1 MTTNLET
8 IKVYI
13 PDEDKA
19 LKIMQN
25 NKLVMYM
32 LEPLYYLPHY
42 AYDVIEVDKE
52 EAIKWLNRT
61 KTFTQKLFKKK

>member
-1 MTTNLET
+1 MKTNLET

-13 PDEDKA
+13 PDEGKA
-19 LKIMQN
+19 LKVMQN

-42 AYDVIEVDKE
+42 TYDVIEVDKE
-52 EAIKWLNRT
+52 EAIKWINRT
-61 KTFTQKLFKKK
+61 KVFTQKLFKKK

>member
-8 IKVYI
+8 IKVYT
-13 PDEDKA
+13 PDEGKA
-19 LKIMQN
+19 LKVMQN

-42 AYDVIEVDKE
+42 TYDVIEVDKE
-52 EAIKWLNRT
+52 EAIKWINRT
-61 KTFTQKLFKKK
+61 KAFTQKLFKKK

>member
-8 IKVYI
+8 IKVYT
-13 PDEDKA
+13 PDEGKA

-42 AYDVIEVDKE
+42 TYDVIEVDKE
-52 EAIKWLNRT
+52 EAIKWINGT
-61 KTFTQKLFKKK
+61 KRLTQKLFKKK

>member
-8 IKVYI
+8 IKVYT

-42 AYDVIEVDKE
+42 TYDVIEVDKE
-52 EAIKWLNRT
+52 EAIKWINRT

>member
-8 IKVYI
+8 IKVYT
-13 PDEDKA
+13 PDEGKA

-42 AYDVIEVDKE
+42 TYDVIEVDKE
-52 EAIKWLNRT
+52 EAIKWINRT
-61 KTFTQKLFKKK
+61 KVFTQKLFKKK

>member
-13 PDEDKA
+13 PDKEKA

-42 AYDVIEVDKE
+42 TYDVIEVDKE
-52 EAIKWLNRT
+52 EAIKWINRT

>member
-1 MTTNLET
+1 MITNLET

-13 PDEDKA
+13 PDEGKA

-42 AYDVIEVDKE
+42 TYDVIEVDKE
-52 EAIKWLNRT
+52 EAIKWINRT

>member
-13 PDEDKA
+13 PDEGKA
-19 LKIMQN
+19 LKVMQN

-32 LEPLYYLPHY
+32 LEPLYYLPNY
-42 AYDVIEVDKE
+42 TYDVIEVDKE
-52 EAIKWLNRT
+52 EAIKWINRT
-61 KTFTQKLFKKK
+61 KVFTQKLFKKK